1 MAELTDKEKIIK
13 EVYEDKE
20 KGFGSIKETFKE
32 AVKKDPSIKYK
43 DVKEY
48 LDKIPSRQT
57 QFKYKGFNSFIS
69 PHPLFEFELDIIDMG
84 ASIEKKGGTRYGLV
98 AIDNFTK
105 FAWGVAI
112 KTKQPT
118 DVINSFKE
126 SKLNALTSIS
136 KPLSLK

>member
-1 MAELTDKEKIIK
+1 MTELTDKEKIIK

-32 AVKKDPSIKYK
+32 AVKKDPSIKLK

-48 LDKIPSRQT
+48 LDKISSRQT

-69 PHPLFEFELDIIDMG
+69 PHPLFEFELDIIDLG
-84 ASIEKKGGTRYGLV
+84 TKIDKKGGIRYGLV

-105 FAWGVAI
+105 FAWAVPVKEKNTVELMGFHWCGVQC
-112 KTKQPT
+112 TK
-118 DVINSFKE
+118 IRC
-126 SKLNALTSIS
+126 
-136 KPLSLK
+136 

>member
-1 MAELTDKEKIIK
+1 MTELTDKEKIIK

-20 KGFGSIKETFKE
+20 KGFGSIRETLKE
-32 AVKKDPSIKYK
+32 AEKKDPSIKYK

-84 ASIEKKGGTRYGLV
+84 SSVEKKRWYAV
-98 AIDNFTK
+98 WF
-105 FAWGVAI
+105 
-112 KTKQPT
+112 
-118 DVINSFKE
+118 SCY
-126 SKLNALTSIS
+126 
-136 KPLSLK
+136 